1 MLIFLLGGLFEGEVI
16 VIRGLVSVDVNLG
29 GVVVI
34 FVLSLRS
41 FFVYNIVV
49 MGLEF
54 ICCLNLKYEKKKVF
68 SKF

>member
-54 ICCLNLKYEKKKVF
+54 ICCLNLKYEKKKSF
-68 SKF
+68 